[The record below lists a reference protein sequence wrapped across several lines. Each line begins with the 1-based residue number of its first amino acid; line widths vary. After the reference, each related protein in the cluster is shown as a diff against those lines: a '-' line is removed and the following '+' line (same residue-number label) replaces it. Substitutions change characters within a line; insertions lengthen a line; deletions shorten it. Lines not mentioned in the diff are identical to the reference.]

1 MTDQVGQAVYIR
13 AQANGEYKVARCDPT
28 NPSKMPA
35 IGIILNKWLAGGS
48 YHCLV
53 QIWGEV
59 RGLFSGL
66 LPRRMYSVA
75 VDGRPKFPCD
85 GPDPGGTFLH
95 QNLGVALDVG
105 VLLLNPS
112 NDLTRRVG

>member
-1 MTDQVGQAVYIR
+1 MLTDQVGDAVYVR
-13 AQANGEYKVARCDPT
+13 AQANGVYKVARCDPK
-28 NPSKMPA
+28 NAAKMPA
-35 IGIILNKWLAGGS
+35 IGIIIAKWGFTD
-48 YHCLV
+48 CLV

-66 LPRRMYSVA
+66 LPRRMYSVSA
-75 VDGRPKFPCD
+75 DGKPTFPCD
-85 GPDPGGTFLH
+85 NPDPGGTFLH

-112 NDLTRRVG
+112 NDLTRRLG